1 MIDPSNRE
9 TSEQHDQAMIDP
21 PIHEISAHDQE
32 IQEMIA
38 ASEIPMICDNEQMDS
53 ENQDYSNSVYDDPE
67 ELETIQEIFKE
78 SFDFIADSNSCSY
91 YSSNIAI
98 LPDDEKKFIDKFLAE
113 LIQVKVN
120 KSIPDKHVVE
130 IGNVIAKYF
139 IKAREK
145 KNMFQI

>member
-98 LPDDEKKFIDKFLAE
+98 LPDGNFLNDGIGIIAFHFF
-113 LIQVKVN
+113 
-120 KSIPDKHVVE
+120 SI
-130 IGNVIAKYF
+130 
-139 IKAREK
+139 
-145 KNMFQI
+145 